1 MSHSK
6 TPNLR
11 IVFMGTPEFAVA
23 SLRALI
29 DAGHDIA
36 AVVTAPDK
44 PSGRGLQM
52 TPSAVKRFAVEHNLH
67 ILQPEK
73 LKDPQ
78 FLESLKALH
87 ADLFVVVA
95 FRMLPEVVWAMPPKG
110 TINLHGS
117 LLPRYRGAAP
127 IQRAIMNGEKETGV
141 TTFFLQREI
150 DTGKIITRER
160 IPIGPDETA
169 GELHDRMME
178 IGAACLARTVNL
190 IACNEAVGVDQE
202 EHIAAGE
209 ALIHAPKIFREDCRI
224 DWSQTTDQ
232 VHNHIRGLS
241 PYPGAWTLFEEKTL
255 KVISGKKEH
264 EGHDQLP
271 GEWESDGK
279 TFLRFAT
286 SDGWYGIRRLQLEGK
301 KAMDVEE
308 FLRGWK
314 R

>member
-1 MSHSK
+1 MRDKK
-6 TPNLR
+6 TPTLR

-29 DAGHDIA
+29 EDGHDIA

-44 PSGRGLQM
+44 PSGRGLQL
-52 TPSAVKRFAVEHNLH
+52 TESAVKRFAVEHNLPV
-67 ILQPEK
+67 LQPEK

-78 FLESLKALH
+78 FLESLRALN

-95 FRMLPEVVWAMPPKG
+95 FRMLPEVVWSMPPKG

-117 LLPRYRGAAP
+117 LLPKYRGAAP

-141 TTFFLQREI
+141 TTFFLQQEI
-150 DTGKIITRER
+150 DTGKIIARER

-169 GELHDRMME
+169 GELHDRMMD
-178 IGAACLARTVNL
+178 IGSACLAHTVNL
-190 IACNEAVGVDQE
+190 IARDEAVGVDQDA
-202 EHIAAGE
+202 HIAAGE
-209 ALIHAPKIFREDCRI
+209 ELVHAPKIFREDCRI
-224 DWSQTTDQ
+224 DWDQSTDK

-241 PYPGAWTLFEEKTL
+241 PYPSAWTLFEGKTL
-255 KVISGKKEH
+255 KVLSGKKEH
-264 EGHDQLP
+264 EIHDQLP
-271 GEWESDGK
+271 GTWESDGK

-286 SDGWYGIRRLQLEGK
+286 GDGWYIIHRLQLEGK
-301 KAMDVEE
+301 KAMDVDE